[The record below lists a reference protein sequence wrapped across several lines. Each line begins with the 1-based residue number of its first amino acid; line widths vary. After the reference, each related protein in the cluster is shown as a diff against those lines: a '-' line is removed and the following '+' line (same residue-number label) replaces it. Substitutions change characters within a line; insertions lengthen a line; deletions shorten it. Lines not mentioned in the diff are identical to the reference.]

1 MHRVVGLLRLL
12 ALFTVVL
19 LGLALHTRNAEL
31 VALDL
36 YFVVLRQPLSLLL
49 VLTLLIGAVLGI
61 LAALPSLLANR
72 RTTRRLRRELKAQ
85 STLHPPSPAEGP

>member
-1 MHRVVGLLRLL
+1 MHRLVGLLRLL
-12 ALFTVVL
+12 ALLTIVL
-19 LGLALHTRNAEL
+19 IGLALHTRNAEP

-49 VLTLLIGAVLGI
+49 VLTLLAGAVLGI

-72 RTTRRLRRELKAQ
+72 RITRRLRRQLKAQ
-85 STLHPPSPAEGP
+85 STLHPPTPAEGP